1 MDPVPEPL
9 QWWAYG
15 HYAEVRRQL
24 DRRRRPDDRPVTL
37 PYCRRLIKSH
47 IRAQFKATGDSIW
60 DPRGHAGYER
70 LRRAIMEN
78 RTADHDLV

>member
-1 MDPVPEPL
+1 MDPVSEPL

-15 HYAEVRRQL
+15 HYPEVMRQL
-24 DRRRRPDDRPVTL
+24 ARRRRPGDKPVTL
-37 PYCRRLIKSH
+37 LFCRRLVKSQ
-47 IRAQFKATGDSIW
+47 IRARFKATGDPIW

-78 RTADHDLV
+78 RTLDHDLS